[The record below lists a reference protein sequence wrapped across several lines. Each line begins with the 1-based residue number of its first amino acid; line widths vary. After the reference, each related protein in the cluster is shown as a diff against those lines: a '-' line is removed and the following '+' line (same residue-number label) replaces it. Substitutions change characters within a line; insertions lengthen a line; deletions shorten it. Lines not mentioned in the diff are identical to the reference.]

1 MKRHATLIMIIL
13 ALAVLLLPASA
24 FSQTTGVA
32 GAGAGTLP
40 AGTSMTGVSLSGLN
54 FGMGVIIPGDNTADG
69 QFQAMLLGTTLLGLA
84 QNIQVQ
90 GEVDSGTLGTGSRTF
105 SGLATV
111 DMGDGTPLL
120 TNVPFT
126 VTATATSVALL
137 IGATNL
143 PAATLTAGSIIIQ

>member
-13 ALAVLLLPASA
+13 TLAVLLLPASA

-40 AGTSMTGVSLSGLN
+40 AGASMTGVSLSGLN